1 MSDTVILRACA
12 TVSEARICCG
22 LLQTHNIH
30 ASVDNAEH
38 VVQNWWVVPAVGGVH
53 VRVPRSQL
61 DAAHTVL
68 NEHVQ
73 HAGALLRQHASPG
86 DPITKT
92 RRWKALSMLL
102 LWLSLWLG
110 IAHLLF
116 YGFFTWLDGLVP
128 YSWIPNPEPPQTEVS
143 IGNGMG
149 VGPAGPGAEGVVLVF
164 VIAMILIWELI
175 SSRPEKPKKD
185 PQI

>member
-1 MSDTVILRACA
+1 
-12 TVSEARICCG
+12 
-22 LLQTHNIH
+22 
-30 ASVDNAEH
+30 
-38 VVQNWWVVPAVGGVH
+38 
-53 VRVPRSQL
+53 
-61 DAAHTVL
+61 
-68 NEHVQ
+68 
-73 HAGALLRQHASPG
+73 
-86 DPITKT
+86 
-92 RRWKALSMLL
+92 MLL